1 MKIDELK
8 YDDRGLIPVIVQEE
22 DGQVLMLGWANE
34 EAVRTTFEKKL
45 ATFWS
50 RSREEL
56 WTKGETSGN
65 RLHILEVFYECDAD
79 GLLYRVR
86 LEGTGACGHFP
97 ERSCFFRELDGN

>member
-1 MKIDELK
+1 MKIEELAF
-8 YDDRGLIPVIVQEE
+8 DDRGLIPVIVQEL

-34 EAVRTTFEKKL
+34 LAVRTTFDRKL

-50 RSREEL
+50 RSRDEL

-65 RLHILEVFYECDAD
+65 RLHLIDVLYDCDEDA
-79 GLLYRVR
+79 LLYRVR

-97 ERSCFFRELDGN
+97 ERSCFHRTLEP